1 MWFWVWMWIQP
12 VSTGFRSNQ
21 SGKPL
26 PEGGG
31 LTGPVGIVN
40 PGNTSSVT
48 ESLPLR
54 KLLSNYHR
62 LHSRLL
68 LLESE
73 TICKNNKKQANSIF
87 VQNRNFCWLGRI
99 REKFNVKMM
108 EQEALIKRTKCQK
121 KAGRAW
127 NVIIDSP
134 RSLLNFLLGFS
145 SWKRKA
151 KKPFYGLASFIPVV
165 LDGLQNKQKK
175 KCRINL
181 GLFLLDTNWPTS
193 SGLPTVQETICI
205 D

>member
-1 MWFWVWMWIQP
+1 MRFWIWIWIQP
-12 VSTGFRSNQ
+12 ISTGFRSNQ

-108 EQEALIKRTKCQK
+108 EQEASIKRTKCQN
-121 KAGRAW
+121 KAVRAW
-127 NVIIDSP
+127 HVIIVSP
-134 RSLLNFLLGFS
+134 HSLLNFYDDFHHEKERQRSRFMGLLV
-145 SWKRKA
+145 
-151 KKPFYGLASFIPVV
+151 SF
-165 LDGLQNKQKK
+165 
-175 KCRINL
+175 
-181 GLFLLDTNWPTS
+181 
-193 SGLPTVQETICI
+193 
-205 D
+205 